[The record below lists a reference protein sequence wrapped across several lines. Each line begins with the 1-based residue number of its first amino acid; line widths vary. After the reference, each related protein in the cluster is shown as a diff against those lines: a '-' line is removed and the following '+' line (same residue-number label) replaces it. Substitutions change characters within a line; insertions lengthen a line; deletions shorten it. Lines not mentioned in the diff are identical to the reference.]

1 MNKKLLIIIFSIIG
15 IIIIL
20 FTGLR
25 FLSPNIKQDFP
36 KLDESVTYENRIF
49 DDSYVHLVE
58 VTISDEDWQDLLAN
72 PTKKTKYKCDVK
84 IDGIEFKNVAFST
97 KGNSSLN
104 RVAEAPKKSERYSF
118 KINFGKYV
126 EDQTYYGL
134 DILHLNNTYNDA
146 TYMKDYMSYEMFK
159 KIGIPAPLA
168 SYTFIKINNKN
179 HGLYIST
186 ENIGESFLKRN
197 NLSGNLYKPEQE
209 KGDNGASL
217 KYTDDNISSYPNIF
231 DNNETEV
238 SEEDNKRLISS
249 LKTISEKNNIETV
262 IDTDELIK
270 YYVVHNFLLN
280 YDSYTGSSIHNYYL
294 YEDNGK
300 LSFFPW
306 DYNMSQGAFAMTEDE
321 TFIVNYGIDSP
332 LYKAK
337 EEDRPLWNWIIN
349 NETYLNKYHEEYDKF
364 LKEYLENNEFNN
376 KVDETYNLINKYI
389 NADRTKF
396 YKNKQINDAVKEY
409 KEFNNLRTQSIRLQ
423 LSGKLA
429 TKTKQQKDNN
439 KIDASK
445 IKLQKMGEQT
455 GKLEDNKHEKKT
467 NNN

>member
-1 MNKKLLIIIFSIIG
+1 MNKKVIIICSIILLIIII
-15 IIIIL
+15 

-25 FLSPNIKQDFP
+25 FFSPNIKQEFP
-36 KLDESVTYENRIF
+36 ILDESVSYENRIF
-49 DDSYVHLVE
+49 DQSYVHLVE
-58 VTISDEDWQDLLAN
+58 VTISNEDWQDLLNN

-84 IDGIEFKNVAFST
+84 IDGIEFKNVSFST

-104 RVAEAPKKSERYSF
+104 RVAEAPRKSERYSF

-134 DILHLNNTYNDA
+134 DILHLNNAYADA
-146 TYMKDYMSYEMFK
+146 TFMKDYMSYEMFK
-159 KIGIPAPLA
+159 KVGIPTPLA

-179 HGLYIST
+179 HGLYISV

-197 NLSGNLYKPEQE
+197 NLEGNLYKPEQE

-231 DNNETEV
+231 DNNETDV
-238 SEEDNKRLISS
+238 TEEDNKRVIAS
-249 LKTISEKNNIETV
+249 LKSISEKNNIETV
-262 IDTDELIK
+262 INTDELIK
-270 YYVVHNFLLN
+270 YFAVHNFLLN
-280 YDSYTGSSIHNYYL
+280 YDSYTGPSIHNYYL
-294 YEDNGK
+294 YEENGK

-337 EEDRPLWNWIIN
+337 EEDRPLWNWIMN
-349 NETYLNKYHEEYDKF
+349 NETYQNKYHEEYDKL
-364 LKEYLENNEFNN
+364 LKEYFENDEFNN
-376 KVDETYNLINKYI
+376 KVDETYNLIKQYVNM
-389 NADRTKF
+389 DRTKF
-396 YKNKQINDAVKEY
+396 YRNKQVNDAVQEY

-423 LSGKLA
+423 LNNKLA
-429 TKTKQQKDNN
+429 TKTKEQNNKN

-445 IKLQKMGEQT
+445 IKIQNMGEKT
-455 GKLEDNKHEKKT
+455 GNEDENNHKKKT
-467 NNN
+467 NN